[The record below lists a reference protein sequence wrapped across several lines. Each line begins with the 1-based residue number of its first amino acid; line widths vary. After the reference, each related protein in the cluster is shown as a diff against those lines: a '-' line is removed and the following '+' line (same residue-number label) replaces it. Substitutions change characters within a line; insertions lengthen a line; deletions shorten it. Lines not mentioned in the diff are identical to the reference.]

1 MTYEIRLHPDAERE
15 LRAAFLWYFD
25 RNLIVGESFRAEAEH
40 AIKAIAESPDRWPRI
55 TDAVRGYVL
64 PRFPFT
70 IVYRVS
76 PMVLEIVAVA
86 HQKRKPRYWEQR

>member
-1 MTYEIRLHPDAERE
+1 VTHEIRVHADAETE

-25 RNLIVGESFRAEAEH
+25 RNLSVAESFRAEAEH
-40 AIKAIAESPDRWPRI
+40 AIKAIAENPDCWPRI

-70 IVYRVS
+70 IV
-76 PMVLEIVAVA
+76 
-86 HQKRKPRYWEQR
+86 